1 MGVEES
7 WAAIT
12 AWLAEKVPRAWADL
26 RPPASEDD
34 IAAVEAEVG
43 SRLPDEL
50 RAWLRLNDGMVYG
63 AAFGRLI
70 PPGHNPISCEAMVA
84 AWRLWRSIDAKLHPE
99 ASRDPEVLLADA
111 ETTSAGSPSY
121 DFLPTF
127 VPFAADG
134 SGTHLVVDLRAGE
147 LNGCVGP
154 WDPEAGGFG
163 RPLWP
168 GVGAML
174 ADVARSV
181 TTGVPVLGSYDGRR
195 SADRLGPMEPEL
207 FYEDD
212 EWFHWE

>member
-1 MGVEES
+1 MGGVEES

-63 AAFGRLI
+63 STFGRLL
-70 PPGHNPISCEAMVA
+70 PPGHNPMSCEQMISS
-84 AWRLWRSIDAKLHPE
+84 WQLWQTINTRLHQDQIEIDRAVTAP
-99 ASRDPEVLLADA
+99 
-111 ETTSAGSPSY
+111 AGSATYWCVPA
-121 DFLPTF
+121 F

-134 SGTHLVVDLRAGE
+134 SGQHLIVDLRPGE
-147 LNGCVGP
+147 QHGCVGQ

-181 TTGVPVLGSYDGRR
+181 TTGVPVLGSYDERR
-195 SADRLGPMEPEL
+195 SPDRLGPMEPEL